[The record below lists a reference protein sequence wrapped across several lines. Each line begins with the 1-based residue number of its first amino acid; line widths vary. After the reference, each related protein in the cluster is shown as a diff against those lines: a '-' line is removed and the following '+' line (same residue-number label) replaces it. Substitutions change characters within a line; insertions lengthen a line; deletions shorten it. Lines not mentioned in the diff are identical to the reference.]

1 MKKHCIFA
9 IISIISLISCGAAFA
24 VDWSAEP
31 YALSQTEISMEAA
44 AEPNAVEYRFVFVSS
59 PTAGLGGTS
68 SGWQS
73 SLVYTDDGLSVNHQY
88 GYRLEARDANEVLI
102 GTSSTVNRYTLT
114 EDPVGVKFSSTATYY
129 IYAMYDAAYGNL
141 GGLLDRGNSGYIIY
155 CKEAG
160 TNSTWKI
167 YNTTTRFDGLLGGRQ
182 YTFTSKLRNGD
193 GIETAESAECYSYT
207 RAYNPA
213 AMPFSDIET
222 DSITANWGTNNNGD
236 FAEYYCE
243 NTTIDVN
250 SGWTTDTSWIC
261 DGLTYGTEYSFQV
274 KAKGA
279 GVETVFVSLGSV
291 ETTDPGKALSPSPSV
306 GDVLIWQ
313 DGVTLGWQAG
323 DDAQSHNVYFGTDS
337 YAIENC
343 GPASPMYQG
352 NYPTNSFGPVA
363 LEDNTCYYW
372 RIDEVDSNSSIHK
385 GYVWSFTTASQDPV
399 GWWKFD
405 EGTGNVFYD
414 SSGNN
419 NHGTVLVNQGAKDDP
434 NYVKIDNFVPG
445 ASGFA
450 LQLDGTW
457 HTAYIPHDD
466 VLKPHQQMTISVW
479 LRADELVKDGN
490 IFDKSDGGGYG
501 ASANVISI
509 STTKINFRLFVDAHR
524 LDVAAPMTPATF
536 ADGQW
541 HLYTCTYDG
550 TAMRIYK
557 DGEVAAELPCSGEI
571 GVCDTKNIFLGSL
584 GNYCPG
590 DNPGVVHYDGEIDDL
605 RIYARALS
613 QEEILEMAGAIDGAT
628 NPAPGNGEKS
638 VDVDADLSWTGS
650 GVAESFDIYLGTS
663 MQAVEDADND
673 SNEFMSNQLADVNSF
688 DPAGLDAGTVYYWR
702 VDEVRHQAV
711 LLMIQVVM
719 TILVLSPAVRQERV
733 EFLEMPQ
740 YFSEPMNI

>member
-1 MKKHCIFA
+1 MKKHYIFA

-59 PTAGLGGTS
+59 PTAGTGGTS
-68 SGWQS
+68 SDWQS

-88 GYRLEARDANEVLI
+88 GYQVEARDANEVVI
-102 GTSSTVNRYTLT
+102 GTSSTVNKYTLT
-114 EDPVGVKFSSTATYY
+114 QDPAGVSFSSIYTYY

-160 TNSTWKI
+160 TDSGWKI

-213 AMPFSDIET
+213 AMAFSDIEN
-222 DSITANWGTNNNGD
+222 DSITANWGANNNGD

-274 KAKGA
+274 KAKSGS
-279 GVETVFVSLGSV
+279 GIETVFVSLGSA
-291 ETTDPGKALSPSPSV
+291 ETLDPGKALNPDPSV

-323 DDAQSHNVYFGTDS
+323 DDAVSHNVYFGTDS
-337 YAIENC
+337 YTIVGC
-343 GPASPMYQG
+343 GPNSVLYQG

-414 SSGNN
+414 SSGND
-419 NHGTVLVNQGAKDDP
+419 NHGT
-434 NYVKIDNFVPG
+434 
-445 ASGFA
+445 
-450 LQLDGTW
+450 
-457 HTAYIPHDD
+457 
-466 VLKPHQQMTISVW
+466 
-479 LRADELVKDGN
+479 
-490 IFDKSDGGGYG
+490 
-501 ASANVISI
+501 
-509 STTKINFRLFVDAHR
+509 
-524 LDVAAPMTPATF
+524 
-536 ADGQW
+536 
-541 HLYTCTYDG
+541 
-550 TAMRIYK
+550 
-557 DGEVAAELPCSGEI
+557 
-571 GVCDTKNIFLGSL
+571 
-584 GNYCPG
+584 
-590 DNPGVVHYDGEIDDL
+590 
-605 RIYARALS
+605 
-613 QEEILEMAGAIDGAT
+613 
-628 NPAPGNGEKS
+628 
-638 VDVDADLSWTGS
+638 
-650 GVAESFDIYLGTS
+650 
-663 MQAVEDADND
+663 
-673 SNEFMSNQLADVNSF
+673 
-688 DPAGLDAGTVYYWR
+688 
-702 VDEVRHQAV
+702 
-711 LLMIQVVM
+711 
-719 TILVLSPAVRQERV
+719 
-733 EFLEMPQ
+733 
-740 YFSEPMNI
+740 